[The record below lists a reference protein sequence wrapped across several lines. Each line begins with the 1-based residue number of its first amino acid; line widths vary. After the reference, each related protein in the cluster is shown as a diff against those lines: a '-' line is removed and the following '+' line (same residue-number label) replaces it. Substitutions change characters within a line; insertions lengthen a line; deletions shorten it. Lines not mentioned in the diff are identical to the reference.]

1 MDRQAIRDYI
11 RASACI
17 ETAPTMISR
26 ICALLALALLAL
38 ALPGALRSANA
49 HAILL
54 ESAPASGQA
63 VPAGHRVVILRF
75 NSRIDAA
82 RSRITLQQGDALEV
96 LKIVPGETA
105 DKLVVEVTLQPGA
118 QVLRW
123 QVLAVDGHIT
133 RGEIRFTA
141 GANR

>member
-1 MDRQAIRDYI
+1 
-11 RASACI
+11 
-17 ETAPTMISR
+17 MISR
-26 ICALLALALLAL
+26 ICALFALALLAL
-38 ALPGALRSANA
+38 PLLSVPRPAQA

-54 ESAPASGQA
+54 EGSPALGQA
-63 VPAGHRVVILRF
+63 VPAGHLVVMLRF

-82 RSRITLQQGDALEV
+82 RSRITLQHGETAEV

-105 DKLVVEVTLQPGA
+105 DKLVAEVMLVPGA

-141 GANR
+141 GAAR

>member
-1 MDRQAIRDYI
+1 
-11 RASACI
+11 
-17 ETAPTMISR
+17 MISR
-26 ICALLALALLAL
+26 ICGLFARALLVVPLLALPRPAQ
-38 ALPGALRSANA
+38 A

-54 ESAPASGQA
+54 EGTPASGQV
-63 VPAGHRVVILRF
+63 VPAGRLAVTLRF

-82 RSRITLQQGDALEV
+82 RSRITLQHGETAEV
-96 LKIVPGETA
+96 LNIASGESA
-105 DKLVVEVTLQPGA
+105 DKLVAVATLQPGA

-141 GANR
+141 GPAR